1 MNRRI
6 RLVVFFCKF
15 IIKISYRLNKT
26 YKCNI
31 DQLHINID
39 THTHIQTQYKKA
51 INILHIASCIQAYC
65 YKTQSEIQ
73 YQRLQQCYYKNH
85 GFDNKKISISKTA
98 LTKYPGFII
107 NDCSYISHGFVKKD
121 CSLKNPGFSF
131 DLTFDL
137 NITDSKLIVFIHQ

>member
-1 MNRRI
+1 MYRFTECMNRRI

-65 YKTQSEIQ
+65 YKTQAYCYKTQSEIQ
-73 YQRLQQCYYKNH
+73 YQRLQQCYDKNH

-98 LTKYPGFII
+98 AVLLQKSWFR
-107 NDCSYISHGFVKKD
+107 
-121 CSLKNPGFSF
+121 
-131 DLTFDL
+131 
-137 NITDSKLIVFIHQ
+137 

>member
-1 MNRRI
+1 MTKI
-6 RLVVFFCKF
+6 LVS
-15 IIKISYRLNKT
+15 IIKRFL
-26 YKCNI
+26 
-31 DQLHINID
+31 
-39 THTHIQTQYKKA
+39 
-51 INILHIASCIQAYC
+51 
-65 YKTQSEIQ
+65 
-73 YQRLQQCYYKNH
+73 YQRLQQCYDKNP

-98 LTKYPGFII
+98 LTTYPGFII